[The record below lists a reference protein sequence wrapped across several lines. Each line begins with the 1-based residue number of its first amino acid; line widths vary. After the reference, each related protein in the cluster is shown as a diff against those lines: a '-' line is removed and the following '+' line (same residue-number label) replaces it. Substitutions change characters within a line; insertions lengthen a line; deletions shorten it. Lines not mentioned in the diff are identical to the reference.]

1 MAHACPPPG
10 RARAG
15 EATAGVPE
23 GAPDAISRPFVMLAG
38 RPHIEPRRRADAN
51 SVVVKE
57 IYVSLQGESS
67 HAGILCTFVRLTG
80 CHLRCSYCD
89 SEFAF
94 RGGTRTRIDDVLAQ
108 VERQGASMVE
118 VTGGEPLLQPG
129 VYPLME
135 ALLARGYKVLL
146 ETSGAIDVRLVPP
159 AVHKIVDLKAP
170 SSGEADRN
178 DLRNLDSMNA
188 NDELKLVLGSREDYE
203 WAKAFLA
210 EHGVTKRP
218 FGLLW
223 STIHGKLSPTDL
235 AEWLIADR
243 MPGRMQLQ
251 LHKYLW
257 DPNARER

>member
-1 MAHACPPPG
+1 
-10 RARAG
+10 
-15 EATAGVPE
+15 
-23 GAPDAISRPFVMLAG
+23 MLAA

-51 SVVVKE
+51 SVMVKE

-89 SEFAF
+89 SAFAF
-94 RGGTRTRIDDVLAQ
+94 RGGQRMSLDAVLAE
-108 VERQGASMVE
+108 VARQGAPMVE

-135 ALLARGYKVLL
+135 RLLDQGYRVLL

-170 SSGEADRN
+170 SSGESDRN
-178 DLRNLDSMNA
+178 DLRNLQSMNA
-188 NDELKLVLGSREDYE
+188 NDELKFVLGSREDYE
-203 WAKAFLA
+203 WARALVVDHALGEK
-210 EHGVTKRP
+210 P
-218 FGLLW
+218 FGLLY
-223 STIHGKLSPTDL
+223 STVYGRLSPTQL
-235 AEWLIADR
+235 AEWVVEDR
-243 MPGRMQLQ
+243 LPGRLQLQ

-257 DPNARER
+257 DPDARLR